1 MISRRL
7 VESLVERLIDTS
19 ANATVGSNSTFDPQN
34 VDLDTADP
42 TAITCY
48 LTLGQN
54 QYSGGLGAR
63 ISALFV
69 ILIVSTAATFFPVLA
84 AKVPMLRIPVYV
96 YLFARYFGAGVIV
109 ATAFIQYVFFS
120 IISPSR
126 SCTKPSSPH
135 AVSANPNASLLDP
148 AYGEIG
154 PQTCVGMTGGW
165 SSYSY
170 VAGIVFSTVM
180 LVFLLDFGAERYVEI
195 KYGYMDI
202 HPDVEGLVTSGQGNK
217 THQAPH
223 SSDPQDIV
231 RALREDEAITDPAN
245 KSANDPSALE
255 KLGSDSEATSL
266 AEERSF
272 QQQIAAFLIL
282 EFGVIFHS
290 VFIGLNLGTA
300 GSEFATLYPV
310 LVFHQSFEG
319 LGIGARLSAIPI
331 PKRLSWLPWALCT
344 AYGLTTP
351 ISIAIGLGLRTTYN
365 SGSYTANVVNGVLD
379 AISAGILIYTGL
391 VELLARDFIFNPER
405 TKDNKR
411 LTFMLVCLFVGA
423 ALMALLGKW
432 A

>member
-1 MISRRL
+1 ML
-7 VESLVERLIDTS
+7 LERLLDTS
-19 ANATVGSNSTFDPQN
+19 ANSTVGSNSTFDPEN
-34 VDLDTADP
+34 VNLVTADP
-42 TAITCY
+42 TAVICY

-84 AKVPMLRIPVYV
+84 ATKPSLRIPVYV
-96 YLFARYFGAGVIV
+96 YLFARFFGAGVIV

-120 IISPSR
+120 
-126 SCTKPSSPH
+126 PSSRHPTPVPSLLLLMP
-135 AVSANPNASLLDP
+135 VSTNPSASLLDP

-165 SSYSY
+165 ANYSY
-170 VAGIVFSTVM
+170 VVGIVFVTVM

-195 KYGYMDI
+195 KYGYLDS
-202 HPDVEGLVTSGQGNK
+202 HPDVEGLVTTGQASK

-223 SSDPQDIV
+223 SSDPQDVV
-231 RALREDEAITDPAN
+231 RDLREDEAITDPAN
-245 KSANDPSALE
+245 KRAAAANDPSALE
-255 KLGSDSEATSL
+255 KLGSDSDASS
-266 AEERSF
+266 AAVERSF

-290 VFIGLNLGTA
+290 IFIGLNLGTA
-300 GSEFATLYPV
+300 GPEFATLYPV

-351 ISIAIGLGLRTTYN
+351 ITIAIGLGLRTTYN

-405 TKDNKR
+405 TRDNKR
-411 LTFMLVCLFVGA
+411 LTFMLVCLFLGA

>member
-1 MISRRL
+1 
-7 VESLVERLIDTS
+7 
-19 ANATVGSNSTFDPQN
+19 
-34 VDLDTADP
+34 
-42 TAITCY
+42 
-48 LTLGQN
+48 
-54 QYSGGLGAR
+54 
-63 ISALFV
+63 
-69 ILIVSTAATFFPVLA
+69 VSTN
-84 AKVPMLRIPVYV
+84 
-96 YLFARYFGAGVIV
+96 
-109 ATAFIQYVFFS
+109 
-120 IISPSR
+120 PS
-126 SCTKPSSPH
+126 
-135 AVSANPNASLLDP
+135 ASLLDP

-154 PQTCVGMTGGW
+154 PQTCVGITGGW
-165 SSYSY
+165 ASYSY
-170 VAGIVFSTVM
+170 VAGLVFTTVM

-195 KYGYMDI
+195 KYGYLDS
-202 HPDVEGLVTSGQGNK
+202 HPDVEGLVAAGQGNG

-223 SSDPQDIV
+223 SSDPQDVV
-231 RALREDEAITDPAN
+231 RNLREDEAVTDPAN
-245 KSANDPSALE
+245 KHTAAANDPSALE
-255 KLGSDSEATSL
+255 KLGSDSDVTST

-300 GSEFATLYPV
+300 GAEFATLYPV

-331 PKRLSWLPWALCT
+331 PKRLNWLPWALCA

-351 ISIAIGLGLRTTYN
+351 IAIAIGLGLRTTYN

-405 TKDNKR
+405 TRDNKR
-411 LTFMLVCLFVGA
+411 LTFMLVCLFLGA

>member
-1 MISRRL
+1 
-7 VESLVERLIDTS
+7 
-19 ANATVGSNSTFDPQN
+19 
-34 VDLDTADP
+34 
-42 TAITCY
+42 
-48 LTLGQN
+48 
-54 QYSGGLGAR
+54 
-63 ISALFV
+63 
-69 ILIVSTAATFFPVLA
+69 
-84 AKVPMLRIPVYV
+84 
-96 YLFARYFGAGVIV
+96 
-109 ATAFIQYVFFS
+109 
-120 IISPSR
+120 
-126 SCTKPSSPH
+126 
-135 AVSANPNASLLDP
+135 
-148 AYGEIG
+148 
-154 PQTCVGMTGGW
+154 MTGGW
-165 SSYSY
+165 ASYSY
-170 VAGIVFSTVM
+170 VAGIVFVSVM
-180 LVFLLDFGAERYVEI
+180 LVFLLDFSAERYVEI
-195 KYGYMDI
+195 KYGYLDS
-202 HPDVEGLVTSGQGNK
+202 HLDVEGLVTTGQG
-217 THQAPH
+217 HEAHH

-231 RALREDEAITDPAN
+231 RNIREDEAITDPAN
-245 KSANDPSALE
+245 KRTITNDPSALE
-255 KLGSDSEATSL
+255 KLGSDSDATSA

-300 GSEFATLYPV
+300 GPEFATLYPV

-331 PKRLSWLPWALCT
+331 PKRLSWLPWALCI

-405 TKDNKR
+405 TRDNKR
-411 LTFMLVCLFVGA
+411 LTFMLVSLFLGA